1 MAECKKCGVK
11 IKDDTQF
18 CPFCRCILDDD
29 GEKGE
34 NIYPDAAGVARR
46 WRFIRNIISF
56 ASVCAALGLG
66 IAIYMGA
73 DILNWSL
80 VIAMILVYANIS
92 LYMLTTG
99 RIGYMSKTLWLTV
112 LAVLILIG
120 IDYYTGYNRWSL
132 DYTLPSG
139 AIVLNAVCLLL
150 MLINKRNWQSYINL
164 QLFNLLCSLVL
175 ALMLRFGIIRER
187 VLVIIAVSLS
197 ILIFAGT
204 LIFGGRRAA
213 DELKRR
219 LHI

>member
-1 MAECKKCGVK
+1 MAECQKCGVK